1 LPGISIKVLKNV
13 PILGQNHWE
22 NLLQRFLREVSVKHL
37 SGEIY
42 AEVKV
47 SVGFMETFFGK
58 SPYEM
63 EVLLGKYG
71 KIIYTW
77 RFKPTRN
84 GEDVEF

>member
-1 LPGISIKVLKNV
+1 V

-47 SVGFMETFFGK
+47 SVGFMETFFWEITLRNG
-58 SPYEM
+58 
-63 EVLLGKYG
+63 GFAG
-71 KIIYTW
+71 KIW
-77 RFKPTRN
+77 EN
-84 GEDVEF
+84 QLEDDCPLPRLITGGSFSG